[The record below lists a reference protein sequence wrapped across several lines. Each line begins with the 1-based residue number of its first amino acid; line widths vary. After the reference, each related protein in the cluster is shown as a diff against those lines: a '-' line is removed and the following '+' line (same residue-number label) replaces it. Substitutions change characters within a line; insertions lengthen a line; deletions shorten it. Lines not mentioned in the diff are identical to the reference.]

1 MSAQP
6 DLNQRYQNILKATIE
21 YYIATAEPVGSKAIA
36 QRYNF
41 SVSSATIRN
50 VMGRLETAGLL
61 YQPYTSAGRVP
72 SDFGYRMY
80 VDRLLI
86 PDEALGK
93 KLEQFLLQ
101 QLSQEKA
108 SFEALIQRATK
119 ILAALSGYIAI
130 ITFPQNP
137 NDILR
142 HLQLVPLSTNQ
153 IMLIVVTDSY
163 QTESIVMESSL
174 FGDRE
179 RSDNEEFIAEE
190 LQILSN
196 FLNHHLK
203 GRSLSEISTL
213 NWEQIDREFDR
224 YTDFLKL
231 LSRELGNY
239 LKSINDT
246 PLVVHGIAEILR
258 QPEFSQLQQVQA
270 LLYLLEEE
278 QEQLL
283 PVIFTKSE
291 EASSF
296 YGGVSLTGHTSSA
309 VRRRSQ
315 PLTISTEKSQKKR
328 AKIKIGSE
336 NSLEPMQACTL
347 ISANYYADEVPIG
360 SVGVIGPTRML
371 YDNTIALVETT
382 ADYLS
387 DRGRLLLNQSKL

>member
-6 DLNQRYQNILKATIE
+6 DLNQRHQNILKATIE

-41 SVSSATIRN
+41 SVSAATIRN
-50 VMGRLETAGLL
+50 IMGRLETAGLL
-61 YQPYTSAGRVP
+61 YQPHTSAGRIP

-80 VDRLLI
+80 VDRLLV
-86 PDEALGK
+86 PDEGLGK
-93 KLEQFLLQ
+93 KLEQFLHQ
-101 QLSQEKA
+101 QLPQEKA

-130 ITFPQNP
+130 ITFPQHP
-137 NDILR
+137 HDLLR

-163 QTESIVMESSL
+163 QTESIVIESSL

-179 RSDNEEFIAEE
+179 TSELEDFIAEE

-196 FLNHHLK
+196 FLNHQLK

-213 NWEQIDREFDR
+213 NWEQIDREFAC

-231 LSRELGNY
+231 LSRELGTC
-239 LKSINDT
+239 LKSMNDT
-246 PLVVHGIAEILR
+246 PLVVHGLAEILR

-278 QEQLL
+278 PEQLL
-283 PVIFTKSE
+283 PVIFT
-291 EASSF
+291 
-296 YGGVSLTGHTSSA
+296 
-309 VRRRSQ
+309 
-315 PLTISTEKSQKKR
+315 ISTETNQKQR

-347 ISANYYADEVPIG
+347 ISANYYADRVPIG

-387 DRGRLLLNQSKL
+387 DRCRLLLNQ

>member
-6 DLNQRYQNILKATIE
+6 ALNQRYQNILKATIE

-41 SVSSATIRN
+41 NVSSATIRN

-80 VDRLLI
+80 VDRLLT
-86 PDEALGK
+86 PDESLGK
-93 KLEQFLLQ
+93 KLEQFLLE

-153 IMLIVVTDSY
+153 VMLIVVTDSY
-163 QTESIVMESSL
+163 QTESIIMEFSL
-174 FGDRE
+174 FGDQE
-179 RSDNEEFIAEE
+179 TSDNEEFIAEE

-196 FLNHHLK
+196 FLNHQLK
-203 GRSLSEISTL
+203 GHSLSEISTL
-213 NWEQIDREFDR
+213 NWEQIDREFAR
-224 YTDFLKL
+224 YTDFLKV
-231 LSRELGNY
+231 LSKELGNS
-239 LKSINDT
+239 LQSINDT
-246 PLVVHGIAEILR
+246 PLVVHGIAEVLR

-278 QEQLL
+278 QKQLL
-283 PVIFTKSE
+283 PVIFTI
-291 EASSF
+291 
-296 YGGVSLTGHTSSA
+296 
-309 VRRRSQ
+309 
-315 PLTISTEKSQKKR
+315 PTEKSQKKR

-387 DRGRLLLNQSKL
+387 DQSKFLLNQSKL